1 MPTSNTVI
9 IGIAGASGS
18 GKSSFSDALLH
29 EFGSA
34 QITILREDSY
44 YKDQTHLA
52 MEERV
57 KTNYDHP
64 DAFDHDLLLT
74 QLQQALQGEPVNV
87 PVYDYKLHTRAAEV
101 QPLPACKIIILEG
114 ILIFTDARLRNL
126 MHTRIYMDT
135 PLDVCLLRRLQRDV
149 NERGRTLD
157 SVLEQY
163 QATVRPM
170 FMKYI
175 NPSKEHAHLI
185 VPGGA
190 RNRVAIDLVRA
201 RLREML

>member
-1 MPTSNTVI
+1 MPETTNVL

-18 GKSSFSDALLH
+18 GKTSFADALVH
-29 EFGSA
+29 EFGADRIS
-34 QITILREDSY
+34 ILREDSY
-44 YKDQTHLA
+44 YKNQSHLV

-64 DAFDHDLLLT
+64 DAFDRDLLLAH
-74 QLQQALQGEPVNV
+74 LEALLAGEPVDV
-87 PVYDYKLHTRAAEV
+87 PVYDYKNHTRANET
-101 QPLPACKIIILEG
+101 QRMPACKIILLEG
-114 ILIFTDARLRNL
+114 ILIFTDPRLRQL

-135 PLDVCLLRRLQRDV
+135 PLDICLLRRLQRDV

-175 NPSKEHAHLI
+175 NPSKDHAHLI

-190 RNRVAIDLVRA
+190 RNRVAIDLMKA